1 MKNTELR
8 SNYQND
14 LVKSLNT
21 PLLIELNER
30 DITSIELKQGQS
42 FPDTCLLLGS
52 KIYDD
57 HNQSNGTNIIVLDGE
72 KNINKD
78 GFYLLETLLEQ
89 LQDEIKDIKNI
100 AVIKETLIGG
110 LSVSTGGLLNEFLGS
125 YLDKGLHLILEGIGS
140 QFTERLFDDIHKNI
154 DISDVVLSH
163 IEGLLQDSSA
173 QSLAALSSHIK
184 QRKLS
189 LSADAR
195 LELKSISST
204 FARSGKHDIFQ
215 LAFKMLLAT
224 SIGSNKLIFVNNPYK
239 LDDDSLAVLS
249 LLFSYAK
256 HLKEYGHNLG
266 ISVIYAYSNHQ
277 FQPYRKIEQQF
288 TAKQLILDNHRRF
301 AQRYA
306 MLERPTSDMPVI
318 AVKSSHFVGRNEELN
333 SLKRYYEQRQRMSIS
348 VVSGEPGIGKTT
360 LIKKHLEQIST
371 EKMITLTLLNEIGH
385 QSTNTGLSSL
395 EKSILEEA
403 SRLEVLKG
411 WKEKGID
418 YLKNLGSKS
427 SAVSAI
433 GSVFSGADKIIN
445 ITEACYERF
454 KVKDR
459 IESLN
464 DQSLGDL
471 NNKQGDTKERQF
483 KKLDLA
489 LDILLPLADRDQPV
503 ILFIDDC
510 QWIDDTSSE
519 YILTR
524 LAKKCSLFI
533 VTSIRPSDAATAL
546 VKQEEANST
555 NSNAHCYTLSL
566 LKVLSIKGHERLSF
580 APNIDAI
587 DCHTIVLE
595 GFNQDHLYELVENVI
610 TGEPSQLAL
619 LSRSIIQ
626 AIGNQTNS
634 KVNTL
639 FAIECI
645 NLLCDPKFYNEN
657 NSEKLILTEPFRFNH
672 NIVDIEAS
680 LQDTFKKLRQKYQH
694 SLSHSLDISDS
705 FNFSL
710 MAYAV
715 LEERLYLIKIYFAK
729 HGNAAVNS
737 LLLSSL
743 LGAPFSTTIVKSAL
757 TAIASTEEA
766 SLLPLRN
773 HIRQSHQEICLTEE
787 QYAIIDDVYEILR
800 RYNTIGDKYDYRH
813 SLQSI
818 FLDEQ
823 LNFLLKTLLA
833 EDFVRSNNALLRLL
847 LDVIDK
853 EEKRSS
859 FFSAGYRYLNTS
871 QFQEKMFY
879 QSIRHHI
886 LSRAYQLSPDNWGP
900 SYIDNM
906 EQLSESYFH
915 TYQLDKAA
923 ELQDMA
929 LKICE
934 VYFGSNPDSWA
945 QKYTSNLAGR
955 AATLQKMNQHKN
967 AITLLEQA
975 VAIIK
980 PYYQDAPNYWA
991 ESYSSTLNLLAYSYA
1006 LMRDFDKSVFLIQ
1019 RVLDVVTQL
1028 YRKHPQKWASNYMY
1042 ANSTLIMVNKETG
1055 HIGKAISIS
1064 EHTLEI
1070 CKSLYSDN
1078 SDEWS
1083 ESVVAN
1089 CSDLALLYRE
1099 NKEFEKSKQLAE
1111 KSYALCKYYYRANP
1125 ELWIELYVQS
1135 LDRLASSYSFN
1146 GPFDRI
1152 RELYEEAIAIIK
1164 PRYQKQP
1171 QVWAYLYAVY
1181 LNNLINYFHDN
1192 ELYQDAITMEDELL
1206 TVCRELYQVNPKA
1219 CAKLYAS
1226 VLNNI
1231 VGNGEIC
1238 VLYKLRKPID
1248 ISAFQREY
1256 LNVCRPLLTAHP
1268 AIWAK
1273 DYCKALDEVANDFWS
1288 NDQKKGALS
1297 LYEERL
1303 TIIRQCYTDE
1313 PLKWE
1318 SVYMDCLEDT
1328 ADHYHGCDD
1337 HSNEVHLLEE
1347 LVQFTKHIFQK
1358 NSESGYS
1365 RHKRSLSIL
1374 GNRYNLTQQYGKAI
1388 ETFNEL
1394 LLLLNDR
1401 DESQRDITWL
1411 VSYSETLNE
1420 TAINYKELNQ
1430 LDQAIACEEASLSIS
1445 RRVSQL
1451 DRERGLSLTWATL
1464 NQLARNY
1471 RTTDQHKKATCLAE
1485 ELVSLCKPMFG
1496 ENTELWGRAYL
1507 ICLTFLADCYQALG
1521 HKVGVASVCE
1531 EAEAANRFM
1540 YESYTDAWEK
1550 DYLYYLKELAEKY
1563 RTINEPFQTVRL
1575 ENIAL
1580 SLLRPKFYS
1589 QPDSWVN
1596 SYLECIARLVE
1607 DYCIKAEF
1615 EAALAL
1621 ELEILPF
1628 ITKRYGDSPIE
1639 WSYRYVIGFAN
1650 IAKLYKELGNIGDS
1664 LWYEEETLPICI
1676 ENYQSN
1682 PKEWFELYT
1691 SNLRNIADLFSEFGQ
1706 FNKARFY
1713 YEHALSILKFHLSDD
1728 PLKGLVLYTE
1738 CRNKLATCY
1747 EKLGQTYSLD
1757 ELSNKQ
1763 I

>member
-1 MKNTELR
+1 MNNTELR

-21 PLLIELNER
+21 PLLIELNES
-30 DITSIELKQGQS
+30 DITSIELKQSQS

-72 KNINKD
+72 KNLNKD
-78 GFYLLETLLEQ
+78 GFYLLETLLDQ

-125 YLDKGLHLILEGIGS
+125 YLDKGLDLILEGIGS
-140 QFTERLFDDIHKNI
+140 QFTERLFDNIHKNI
-154 DISDVVLSH
+154 DISDVVLSQ
-163 IEGLLQDSSA
+163 IEGLLQDNSA
-173 QSLAALSSHIK
+173 ESLATLSSHIK

-204 FARSGKHDIFQ
+204 FAKSGKHDIFQ

-224 SIGSNKLIFVNNPYK
+224 SIGSNKLIFVNNPHK

-256 HLKEYGHNLG
+256 HLKEYGRHLG
-266 ISVIYAYSNHQ
+266 ISVIYAYSNNQ
-277 FQPYRKIEQQF
+277 FQPYRKIEHQF
-288 TAKQLILDNHRRF
+288 TAKQLLLDNQRRF

-306 MLERPTSDMPVI
+306 MLESPTSDMPVI

-403 SRLEVLKG
+403 SRLEILKG

-418 YLKNLGSKS
+418 YLKSLGSKS

-459 IESLN
+459 IVSLN

-555 NSNAHCYTLSL
+555 SNTHCYTLSL

-595 GFNQDHLYELVENVI
+595 GFNQDHLHELIENVI

-619 LSRSIIQ
+619 LSCSIIQ
-626 AIGNQTNS
+626 AIGNQTSN

-645 NLLCDPKFYNEN
+645 NLLCEPKFYNEN
-657 NSEKLILTEPFRFNH
+657 KSEKLILTEPFRLNQ

-680 LQDTFKKLRQKYQH
+680 LQDTFKNLLQKYQH
-694 SLSHSLDISDS
+694 SLSHSLDISDT

-715 LEERLYLIKIYFAK
+715 LEERLYLLKIYFAK

-737 LLLSSL
+737 LLFSSL
-743 LGAPFSTTIVKSAL
+743 LGAPFSATIVKSAL

-773 HIRQSHQEICLTEE
+773 YIRQSHQEICLTEE
-787 QYAIIDDVYEILR
+787 QYVIIDEVYEILR
-800 RYNTIGDKYDYRH
+800 RYSTFGDKYDYRH

-818 FLDEQ
+818 FLDKQ

-847 LDVIDK
+847 LEVIDE

-859 FFSAGYRYLNTS
+859 FFSVGYQNLNTS

-886 LSRAYQLSPDNWGP
+886 LLRAHQLSPDIWGP
-900 SYIDNM
+900 SYVDNM

-929 LKICE
+929 LQICE
-934 VYFGSNPDSWA
+934 VYFGSNQDSWA
-945 QKYTSNLAGR
+945 QRYTSNLAGR
-955 AATLQKMNQHKN
+955 AETLRMLNKHQN

-980 PYYQDAPNYWA
+980 PYYQNAPSDWA
-991 ESYSSTLNLLAYSYA
+991 ESYSSTLNLLAYNYA
-1006 LMRDFDKSVFLIQ
+1006 LMRDFDKAVFLSQ
-1019 RVLDVVTQL
+1019 RVLDIVTPL
-1028 YRKHPQKWASNYMY
+1028 YRNHPQKWASNYMY
-1042 ANSTLIMVNKETG
+1042 ANGTLVRVNKETG
-1055 HIGKAISIS
+1055 HIGKAISLS

-1070 CKSLYSDN
+1070 CKSFYSDN
-1078 SDEWS
+1078 SDKWS
-1083 ESVVAN
+1083 AEVVAS
-1089 CSDLALLYRE
+1089 CIDLALLYRE
-1099 NKEFEKSKQLAE
+1099 NEEFEKSKQLAE
-1111 KSYALCKYYYRANP
+1111 KAYTLCKYCYRTNP
-1125 ELWIELYVQS
+1125 DLWIELYVQS
-1135 LDRLASSYSFN
+1135 LDRLAHSYSFT

-1152 RELYEEAIAIIK
+1152 RELKEETIAIIK
-1164 PRYQKQP
+1164 PRYQQQP
-1171 QVWAYLYAVY
+1171 EVWAFLYAVY
-1181 LNNLINYFHDN
+1181 LNSLINYFHDK

-1206 TVCRELYQVNPKA
+1206 TVCRELYHVNPKA
-1219 CAKLYAS
+1219 CAELYAS
-1226 VLNNI
+1226 ALNNI

-1238 VLYKLRKPID
+1238 VLYKLRNPID
-1248 ISAFQREY
+1248 ISEFQREY

-1273 DYCKALDEVANDFWS
+1273 DYCKALDDVASDFWL
-1288 NDQKKGALS
+1288 NDQKEYGLS

-1303 TIIRQCYTDE
+1303 SIIRQRYIDE
-1313 PLKWE
+1313 PLEWE
-1318 SVYMDCLEDT
+1318 SVYMDCLEDI
-1328 ADHYHGCDD
+1328 ADKYHGCDD
-1337 HSNEVHLLEE
+1337 HNNEVYLLEE

-1365 RHKRSLSIL
+1365 RHTRSLSIL
-1374 GNRYNLTQQYGKAI
+1374 GNRYTLTQQHGKAI

-1401 DESQRDITWL
+1401 DESQRDMSWL
-1411 VSYSETLNE
+1411 VSYSRTLNDK
-1420 TAINYKELNQ
+1420 AKNYKELNQ
-1430 LDQAIACEEASLSIS
+1430 LDQAIACGEASLSIS

-1451 DRERGLSLTWATL
+1451 DRERGLSLTWGTL
-1464 NQLARNY
+1464 NQLAHNY
-1471 RTTDQHKKATCLAE
+1471 RTTGQHEKATYLAE
-1485 ELVSLCKPMFG
+1485 ELVSLCKPMCG
-1496 ENTELWGRAYL
+1496 EDNERWGQVYL
-1507 ICLTFLADCYQALG
+1507 ICLTFLADCYHSLG
-1521 HKVGVASVCE
+1521 HKVGVTSVCE
-1531 EAEAANRFM
+1531 VAEAANLLM
-1540 YESYTDAWEK
+1540 YESYTDAWEQH
-1550 DYLYYLKELAEKY
+1550 YLNYLKELAEKY
-1563 RTINEPFQTVRL
+1563 RTVNELCQSVRL
-1575 ENIAL
+1575 ENTAL
-1580 SLLRPKFYS
+1580 SFLRPKFYS
-1589 QPDSWVN
+1589 QPDSWMN
-1596 SYLECIARLVE
+1596 RYLECIARLSE
-1607 DYCIKAEF
+1607 DYFLKAEF

-1621 ELEILPF
+1621 EQEILPF
-1628 ITKRYGDSPIE
+1628 ITKRYGDSPME
-1639 WSYRYVIGFAN
+1639 WSYRYAVGFSN
-1650 IAKLYKELGNIGDS
+1650 IAKLYKELGSIGDS

-1691 SNLRNIADLFSEFGQ
+1691 SNLSNIADLFSQFGQ

-1713 YEHALSILKFHLSDD
+1713 YEHALSILKLHLSDD
-1728 PLKGLVLYTE
+1728 PIRGLVLYTE
-1738 CRNKLATCY
+1738 CRNKLTTCY
-1747 EKLGQTYSLD
+1747 EKLGQNL
-1757 ELSNKQ
+1757 Q
-1763 I
+1763 FQ